1 MAFSFSRLIIFETDV
16 LISKEAFALLKE
28 KEFQME
34 RLGNAACLGKIGECT
49 IWLGFKKGVPAWRC
63 SCKKLGSPC
72 SHVIAIAL
80 VWDRS
85 RNVPD
90 PSMEDI
96 VDLIN
101 YKASL
106 KPNSFL

>member
-1 MAFSFSRLIIFETDV
+1 MAFSFSRLMISESDV
-16 LISKEAFALLKE
+16 QVTNEAFDITKNQE
-28 KEFQME
+28 YKIE
-34 RLGNAACLGKIGECT
+34 RLGNAACLGKINDHDV
-49 IWLGFKKGVPAWRC
+49 WLGFKKGVPAWRC

-72 SHVIAIAL
+72 FHVIAIAL

-90 PSMEDI
+90 PSMED
-96 VDLIN
+96 VTHLVN